1 MRYSVFV
8 KFSSGGKIHVDGN
21 EITIAL
27 KSKPERNKANRE
39 LIEKLA
45 AYFGTSKD
53 RIRIIAGMTSSKKI
67 IDVIEDRQ

>member
-1 MRYSVFV
+1 LRYNIFV
-8 KFSSGGKIHVDGN
+8 KFDSGRRIHVDGN

-39 LIEKLA
+39 LIERLA

-53 RIRIIAGMTSSKKI
+53 RIRIIAGLTSSKKLVEI
-67 IDVIEDRQ
+67 IEERK